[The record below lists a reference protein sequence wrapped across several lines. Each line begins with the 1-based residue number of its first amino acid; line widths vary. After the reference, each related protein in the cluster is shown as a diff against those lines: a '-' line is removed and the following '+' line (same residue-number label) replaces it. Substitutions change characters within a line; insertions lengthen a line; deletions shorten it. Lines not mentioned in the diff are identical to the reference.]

1 MLIFF
6 VHPLN
11 LAFLTG
17 FSWECDITSILGKHS
32 VGYISLDH
40 CHNWTTVAFS
50 LSFLDS
56 AVQIDFIPL
65 YISQHVLV
73 GDVSSTMKPAKTN
86 FKGK

>member
-1 MLIFF
+1 MLIFL
-6 VHPLN
+6 VQPLN

-17 FSWECDITSILGKHS
+17 FSWECNITSILGKHS

-40 CHNWTTVAFS
+40 CHNWTTKALS

-56 AVQIDFIPL
+56 VVQIYFLPL

-86 FKGK
+86 FQGK